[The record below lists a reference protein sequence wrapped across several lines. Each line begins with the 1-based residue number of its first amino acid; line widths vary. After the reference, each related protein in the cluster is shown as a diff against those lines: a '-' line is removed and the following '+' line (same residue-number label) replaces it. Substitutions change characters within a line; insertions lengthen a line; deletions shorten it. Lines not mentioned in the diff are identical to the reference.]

1 MHMDCCYG
9 NQLLHPH
16 PFSLRLFYT
25 IIRSHT
31 HYNNNN
37 NYYNT
42 NNCAFVVT
50 DIFIIIIVGNQ
61 VASVYQKI
69 LVGFKV
75 LVLQISYLNN
85 NIKFNITIIIL
96 SDDYII

>member
-1 MHMDCCYG
+1 M
-9 NQLLHPH
+9 
-16 PFSLRLFYT
+16 
-25 IIRSHT
+25 RSHT

-37 NYYNT
+37 YYST

-50 DIFIIIIVGNQ
+50 DMFIDNQ

-85 NIKFNITIIIL
+85 NTIIIL
-96 SDDYII
+96 SDDYDNNNYLIYYYDIVFHRGMLM